1 VRTGEGE
8 LPDLSNPDTFSGGP
22 PHTLFVR
29 LRREAPV
36 CWNVMA
42 DGAGFWSI
50 TRAADIAAVSRENDR
65 FSSWLGGTMIRDD
78 AVMPVEIWRQAM
90 INMDPPQ
97 HTKFRDLVS
106 QVFTPRRVAEQAP
119 QIRRTLRGLLD
130 ELGDLR
136 EFDLVERIAVPLPL
150 MVIADVLGVPRADHY
165 LLFDWNARI
174 AGFDD
179 ARLRRTPDDGLRALA
194 ELIGYLSEWISH
206 PGKHAQRGLV
216 GDLLNA
222 ELDGRR
228 LLVPEIA
235 GLFSLLMVAGNET
248 TRHTYSGGMAALLE
262 HPEQARVLLRQ
273 PEHIPNAVEEM
284 LRWVSAVLHFR
295 RTATCD
301 TELGGVPIA
310 AGEKVVLWYVS
321 ANRDEAVFDAPHTFD
336 VTRPRNRHQAFGGGG
351 RHFCLG
357 AVLAKLEL
365 EIMLEETL
373 VRFPSL
379 ELASA
384 PLRFRSALFNALA
397 ALPVACR

>member
-1 VRTGEGE
+1 VRTGEGA
-8 LPDLSNPDTFSGGP
+8 LPDLSNPDTFVSGP
-22 PHTLFVR
+22 PHALFAQ

-50 TRAADIAAVSRENDR
+50 TRAADIASVSRDTDR

-78 AVMPVEIWRQAM
+78 AVMPLEIWRQAM

-97 HTKFRDLVS
+97 HTRFRDLVS
-106 QVFTPRRVAEQAP
+106 QVFSPQRVAEQAP
-119 QIRRTLRGLLD
+119 QIRRTFRGLLD
-130 ELGDLR
+130 ELGELR

-150 MVIADVLGVPRADHY
+150 MVIADVLGVPRDDHR
-165 LLFDWNARI
+165 LLIDWNARI

-179 ARLRRTPDDGLRALA
+179 ARLRRTPDDGMRALA
-194 ELIGYLSEWISH
+194 ELIGYLCEWIAH

-222 ELDGRR
+222 ELEGRR

-235 GLFSLLMVAGNET
+235 GLFSLIMVAGNET
-248 TRHTYSGGMAALLE
+248 TRHTYSGGIAALLE
-262 HPEQARVLLRQ
+262 HPEQARTLRRQ

-295 RTATCD
+295 RTATRD
-301 TELGGVPIA
+301 VELRGVPIA

-321 ANRDEAVFDAPHTFD
+321 ANRDEAVFDAPQTFD

-357 AVLAKLEL
+357 AVLARLEL
-365 EIMLEETL
+365 QIMVEETL
-373 VRFPSL
+373 ARFPSL
-379 ELASA
+379 ELAGA
-384 PLRFRSALFNALA
+384 PLRVRSALFNALA